1 LRSGVDHGPGLPPGE
16 EKRVFEPFHR
26 ADPGRS
32 RDRGGS
38 GLGLSIVAA
47 VVSAHGGKVEVL
59 PTVGGGATFR
69 LELPLVSASPR
80 DV

>member
-1 LRSGVDHGPGLPPGE
+1 MLSVVDHGPGLPPGE
-16 EKRVFEPFHR
+16 EGRIFEPFHR

-47 VVSAHGGKVEVL
+47 VVAAHGGSVEVV
-59 PTVGGGATFR
+59 PTEGGGATFR
-69 LELPLVSASPR
+69 LELPLAASKES
-80 DV
+80 